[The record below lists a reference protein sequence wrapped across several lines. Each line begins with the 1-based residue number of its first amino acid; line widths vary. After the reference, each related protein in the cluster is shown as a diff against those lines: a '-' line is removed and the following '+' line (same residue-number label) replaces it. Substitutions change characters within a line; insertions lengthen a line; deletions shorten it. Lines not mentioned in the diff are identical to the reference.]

1 MSKLDELL
9 EGFRSDKGWNTENRD
24 GSHRFDKEIEWIGQM
39 INEYAEYFKMPVDE
53 VVEIMEKKR
62 TYSWS
67 NYYKKANFPDV
78 SSFGELVG
86 VYKTFEEFQEY
97 AERHWKG
104 FKCPSCGNIGGH
116 AQECVHRIEKDGKCD
131 WCSYGFF
138 QSGTRVIILENGFE
152 TIPIFEPVPLD

>member
-62 TYSWS
+62 TYSWP
-67 NYYKKANFPDV
+67 NYYQKANFPDV

-97 AERHWKG
+97 A
-104 FKCPSCGNIGGH
+104 
-116 AQECVHRIEKDGKCD
+116 
-131 WCSYGFF
+131 
-138 QSGTRVIILENGFE
+138 
-152 TIPIFEPVPLD
+152 

>member
-62 TYSWS
+62 TYSWP

-116 AQECVHRIEKDGKCD
+116 AQE
-131 WCSYGFF
+131 
-138 QSGTRVIILENGFE
+138 T
-152 TIPIFEPVPLD
+152 